1 MNTLIR
7 EATMHRLQ
15 VDEVLNV
22 VSMLNQE
29 IDDTSSYPGSAFEA
43 IFREENLYVEFL
55 GAPIWDAETVGMALP
70 VYDDDDDESVP
81 DGEEGDDDY
90 DEEDQEYVTNDIDEL
105 ETHLRTC
112 AHRHLSSLNR
122 GLRKPVEDK
131 KPRKNPRVNGRSL
144 RVTIQGQRG
153 SGKSTIAQLFASEL
167 SKWGLRVEV
176 DDPDASHLAAAQ
188 VAQSLAGLQAVETDV
203 IIVTDQDERFGF

>member
-1 MNTLIR
+1 
-7 EATMHRLQ
+7 MHRLRL
-15 VDEVLNV
+15 DEVLNT

-29 IDDTSSYPGSAFEA
+29 IDDISTFPGCAFEA
-43 IFREENLYVEFL
+43 VFREENLYVEFL
-55 GAPIWDAETVGMALP
+55 ATPIWDADTVGMALP

-81 DGEEGDDDY
+81 DEEEGDDDY
-90 DEEDQEYVTNDIDEL
+90 DEVDQEYVTNDVDEL
-105 ETHLRTC
+105 EVHLRTC
-112 AHRHLSSLNR
+112 AHRHLESLAR
-122 GLRKPVEDK
+122 GLRRPPGDK
-131 KPRKNPRVNGRSL
+131 KPRNPRVNGRSL

-167 SKWGLRVEV
+167 SRWGLRVEV

-203 IIVTDQDERFGF
+203 IIITDQNERFGF